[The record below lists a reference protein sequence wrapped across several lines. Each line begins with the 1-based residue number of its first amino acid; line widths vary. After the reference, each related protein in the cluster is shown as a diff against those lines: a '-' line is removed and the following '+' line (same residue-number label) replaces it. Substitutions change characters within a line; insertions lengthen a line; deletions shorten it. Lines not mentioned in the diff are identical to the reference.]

1 MTRDSS
7 SNENKKMIQNDVKTE
22 CDYNEKKNQYD
33 VNDKATKMC
42 LPDVATIGDD
52 VSIKIS
58 IRRYGF

>member
-1 MTRDSS
+1 
-7 SNENKKMIQNDVKTE
+7 MIQNDVKTE
-22 CDYNEKKNQYD
+22 CDYNEKKDQYD
-33 VNDKATKMC
+33 VNDKATKTC